1 MNKPQKAGRL
11 APIAALCAL
20 ASAAAFAEPGVE
32 DSKILL
38 GGSNA
43 MTGAVA
49 AVCAPATY
57 GAKAWFDKV
66 NRDGGVQGR
75 KIDYNVLDDAFSA
88 QRAVANARRL
98 VQQDNVFAIF
108 GGCASPTS
116 AAILQY
122 LGGQPEVPYLFPW
135 AGMTELTEPTKKN
148 VFALLP
154 NYVFQVNAMLPFSIA
169 RANPKP
175 KTAGI
180 LMMNVPGAE
189 DMRKATREVF
199 AANGITMVYDEL
211 FEVNIPDYTPYILQL
226 KAKNPDIVLFGDS
239 AAGAARLFLTM
250 KRQEWRPKSAF
261 GVATLTAEQFLDP
274 VGDYADGWLSAAG
287 MVSPPS
293 APESKDC
300 TDALKVSYPDQKPN
314 HFTMFGCLAAK
325 IGVEAI
331 NRAGRNLTRVGMINA
346 LEQMRNFETRISGP
360 ISFSPTDH
368 MGTAAVIPFGV
379 KNGQFTMLGAPLKPT
394 K

>member
-1 MNKPQKAGRL
+1 MNKQL
-11 APIAALCAL
+11 AAIGAICAFF
-20 ASAAAFAEPGVE
+20 SAAAAAAEPGVT
-32 DSKILL
+32 DTTILL

-49 AVCAPATY
+49 AVCAPASY

-75 KIDYNVLDDAFSA
+75 KIEYNVLDDAFSA
-88 QRAVANARRL
+88 QRAVSNARRL

-122 LGGQPEVPYLFPW
+122 VASQPEVPYLFPW
-135 AGMTELTEPTKKN
+135 AAMNELTEPTKRN

-154 NYVFQVNAMLPFSIA
+154 NYAFQVKALLPYTIQKA
-169 RANPKP
+169 ATKP
-175 KTAGI
+175 KTAGF

-189 DMRKATREVF
+189 DMRKATKEVL
-199 AANGITMVYDEL
+199 AAQGITLVYEEL

-226 KAKNPDIVLFGDS
+226 KSKNPDIVLFGDS

-250 KRQEWRPKSAF
+250 KRQDWRPKTAF
-261 GVATLTAEQFLDP
+261 GVTTLTAEQFLDP
-274 VGDYADGWLSAAG
+274 VGDYADGWLTAAG
-287 MVSPPS
+287 MVSPPT
-293 APESKDC
+293 APESKEC
-300 TDALKVSYPDQKPN
+300 NDALKSSYPDQKPN

-325 IGVEAI
+325 IGVEAM
-331 NRAGRNLTRVGMINA
+331 NRTGRNLTRAGLIA
-346 LEQMRNFETRISGP
+346 TLEQMRGFETKISGP
-360 ISFSPTDH
+360 VSFSPTDH
-368 MGTAAVIPFGV
+368 MGTSAVVPFGM
-379 KNGQFTMLGAPLKPT
+379 KGGQFTVLGPPLKPAR
-394 K
+394 